1 MIGRLIG
8 VLVEKQAPDILVDV
22 RGVCYELQVPMS
34 SIYQLPVLGQNVVL
48 HTHMVVR
55 EDAQLLYGFYSL
67 QERRMF
73 RSLIKVSGV
82 GPKMALAIL
91 SGMAVDEFVKTVRV
105 NDIAG
110 LTRMPGIGRKTAERL
125 IVEMKDRLGEWGE
138 EIDAPDF
145 SSGSQEPLPTERQL
159 SQEAETALVALGY
172 KPAEATRII
181 AKALKADPEIS
192 RSDELIRQAL
202 RSMAQ
207 S

>member
-1 MIGRLIG
+1 MIGRIIG
-8 VLVEKQAPDILVDV
+8 VLAEKQAPDILVDV
-22 RGVCYELQVPMS
+22 HGVCYELQVPMS
-34 SIYQLPVLGQNVVL
+34 TIYQLPALGQDVVL
-48 HTHMVVR
+48 HTHLVVR
-55 EDAQLLYGFYSL
+55 EDAQLLYGFYSP

-105 NDIAG
+105 NDIVG

-125 IVEMKDRLGEWGE
+125 IVEMKDRLDEWSV
-138 EIDAPDF
+138 EIETPDYSRGAP
-145 SSGSQEPLPTERQL
+145 EKVPTERQL

-181 AKALKADPEIS
+181 AKALKSDPAIT
-192 RSDELIRQAL
+192 RSDELIRTAL

>member
-1 MIGRLIG
+1 MIGRIRG
-8 VLVEKQAPDILVDV
+8 VLAEKQAPDVLIDINGLGYDV
-22 RGVCYELQVPMS
+22 QVPMS
-34 SIYQLPVLGQNVVL
+34 TIYQLPAVGQDVTL
-48 HTHMVVR
+48 HTHLVVR
-55 EDAQLLYGFYSL
+55 EDAQLLYGFYTL

-91 SGMAVDEFVKTVRV
+91 SGMAVEEFVRTVRV

-110 LTRMPGIGRKTAERL
+110 LTRMPGVGRKTAERL
-125 IVEMKDRLGEWGE
+125 IVEMKDRLEEWGDDLVAPDYTGSLV
-138 EIDAPDF
+138 DAP
-145 SSGSQEPLPTERQL
+145 PTERQL
-159 SQEAETALVALGY
+159 SQEAEAALVALGY

-181 AKALKADPEIS
+181 AKAIKADPS
-192 RSDELIRQAL
+192 LSSSDELIRQAL

>member
-1 MIGRLIG
+1 MIGRVRGL
-8 VLVEKQAPDILVDV
+8 LAEKQAPDILVDV
-22 RGVCYELQVPMS
+22 NGVYYEVQVPMS
-34 SIYQLPVLGQNVVL
+34 TIYQLPSLGQNVTL
-48 HTHMVVR
+48 HTHLVVR

-105 NDIAG
+105 NDILG

-125 IVEMKDRLGEWGE
+125 IVEMKDRLEEWNVDISTPEYSAGGQQQV
-138 EIDAPDF
+138 P
-145 SSGSQEPLPTERQL
+145 SERQL

-181 AKALKADPEIS
+181 AQALKADPTIS

>member
-1 MIGRLIG
+1 VIGRVIG
-8 VLVEKQAPDILVDV
+8 VLAEKQAPDILVDV
-22 RGVCYELQVPMS
+22 HGVCYELQVPMS
-34 SIYQLPVLGQNVVL
+34 TIYQLPALGQDVVL

-55 EDAQLLYGFYSL
+55 EDAQLLYGFYSQ

-91 SGMAVDEFVKTVRV
+91 SGMAVDEFVKTVRI

-125 IVEMKDRLGEWGE
+125 IVEMKDRLSEWSVESGAL
-138 EIDAPDF
+138 DY
-145 SSGSQEPLPTERQL
+145 SSGDQEQVPSERQL
-159 SQEAETALVALGY
+159 SQDAETALVALGY

-181 AKALKADPEIS
+181 AKALKADPTIS

>member
-1 MIGRLIG
+1 VIGRVRGL
-8 VLVEKQAPDILVDV
+8 LAEKQAPDILVDV
-22 RGVCYELQVPMS
+22 NGVYYELQVPMS
-34 SIYQLPVLGQNVVL
+34 TIYQLPSLGQNVTL
-48 HTHMVVR
+48 HTHLVVR

-105 NDIAG
+105 NDILG

-125 IVEMKDRLGEWGE
+125 IVEMKDRLEEWNVD
-138 EIDAPDF
+138 ISAPEY
-145 SSGSQEPLPTERQL
+145 SAGGQQQIPSERQL

-181 AKALKADPEIS
+181 AQALKADPTIS

>member
-1 MIGRLIG
+1 VIGRIRG
-8 VLVEKQAPDILVDV
+8 VLAEKQAPDVLIDINGLGYDV
-22 RGVCYELQVPMS
+22 QVPMS
-34 SIYQLPVLGQNVVL
+34 TIYQLPAVGQEVTL
-48 HTHMVVR
+48 HTHLVVR
-55 EDAQLLYGFYSL
+55 EDAQLLYGFYTL

-91 SGMAVDEFVKTVRV
+91 SGMAVEEFVRTVRV

-110 LTRMPGIGRKTAERL
+110 LTRMPGVGRKTAERL
-125 IVEMKDRLGEWGE
+125 IVEMKDRLEEWGDDLVAPDYTGSLV
-138 EIDAPDF
+138 DAP
-145 SSGSQEPLPTERQL
+145 PTERQL
-159 SQEAETALVALGY
+159 SQEAEAALVALGY

-181 AKALKADPEIS
+181 AKAIKADPS
-192 RSDELIRQAL
+192 LSSSDELIRQAL

>member
-1 MIGRLIG
+1 MIGRVRGL
-8 VLVEKQAPDILVDV
+8 LAEKQAPDILVDV
-22 RGVCYELQVPMS
+22 NGVYYELQVPMS
-34 SIYQLPVLGQNVVL
+34 TIYQLPSLGQNVTL
-48 HTHMVVR
+48 HTHLVVR

-105 NDIAG
+105 NDILG

-125 IVEMKDRLGEWGE
+125 IVEMKDRLEEWNVDISTPEYSAGGQQQV
-138 EIDAPDF
+138 P
-145 SSGSQEPLPTERQL
+145 SERQL

-181 AKALKADPEIS
+181 AQALKADPTIS

>member
-1 MIGRLIG
+1 MIGRIRG
-8 VLVEKQAPDILVDV
+8 VLAEKQAPDVLIDINGLGYDV
-22 RGVCYELQVPMS
+22 QVPMS
-34 SIYQLPVLGQNVVL
+34 TIYQLPAVGQEVTL
-48 HTHMVVR
+48 HTHLVVR
-55 EDAQLLYGFYSL
+55 EDAQLLYGFYTL

-91 SGMAVDEFVKTVRV
+91 SGMAVEEFVRTVRV

-110 LTRMPGIGRKTAERL
+110 LTRMPGVGRKTAERL
-125 IVEMKDRLGEWGE
+125 IVEMKDRLEEWGDDLVAPDYTGSLV
-138 EIDAPDF
+138 DAP
-145 SSGSQEPLPTERQL
+145 PTERQL
-159 SQEAETALVALGY
+159 SQEAEAALVALGY

-181 AKALKADPEIS
+181 AKAIKADPS
-192 RSDELIRQAL
+192 LSSSDELIRQAL